1 MIQLLQVKRYLKLEG
16 EQGCIFHFYK
26 SLDGKTWQSV
36 QNTPF
41 KGKSLIRWD
50 RVQRPGLL
58 HYGDKDVPAE
68 FSYFKMKNLK

>member
-1 MIQLLQVKRYLKLEG
+1 ME
-16 EQGCIFHFYK
+16 
-26 SLDGKTWQSV
+26 KTWQSV

-68 FSYFKMKNLK
+68 FSYFKMKNLKIKRK